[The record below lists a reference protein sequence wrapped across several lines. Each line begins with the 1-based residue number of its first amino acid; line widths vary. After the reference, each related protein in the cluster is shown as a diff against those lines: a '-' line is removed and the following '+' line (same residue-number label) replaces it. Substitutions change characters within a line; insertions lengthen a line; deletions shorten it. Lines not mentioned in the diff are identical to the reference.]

1 MMKRILILSPY
12 PEDVA
17 AGQRLKYEQYYSSW
31 IDAGFQLEKSSFF
44 SNKTWNILWKKG
56 NVFKKVLG
64 TLAGYF
70 RRLKDLRKIKDCE
83 IVYIFMWA
91 TPIGLPFYEWLILKS
106 GKKIIYDFDDAV
118 FTSSDYFSLLNYIKG
133 GHKSKFLIRNAHK
146 IILSSPFNKNY
157 CIEKN
162 KYQSATYIPCSLN
175 LKRFTMNTKD
185 LLQPP
190 ILGWTGTFSSK
201 PYLDTLKPIFYE
213 LKNHMDFKLVFITNF
228 EYELPDLDLEVIEWS
243 EKSEIDDLHKIDI
256 GLYPLTK
263 TPWSLGK
270 GGLKTIQ
277 YMAAG
282 IPTISTDF
290 GTVKDFIVH
299 KKNGFLVNTPS
310 EWINAI
316 IEITSNDELRKKII
330 LSARQTVEE
339 RYSVSANKLKYL
351 NILENLIKS

>member
-1 MMKRILILSPY
+1 MIKRILILSPY
-12 PEDVA
+12 PEGVA

-31 IDAGFQLEKSSFF
+31 ESAGFHLEKSSFF
-44 SNKTWNILWKKG
+44 NNKTWDILWKKG
-56 NVFKKVLG
+56 NIFKKILG
-64 TLAGYF
+64 TFSGYF
-70 RRLKDLRKIKDCE
+70 RRLKDLKKIKDCE

-91 TPIGLPFYEWLILKS
+91 TPIGLPLYEWLILKS

-133 GHKSKFLIRNAHK
+133 GHKSKFLIKNANE
-146 IILSSPFNKNY
+146 IILSSPFNMNY

-162 KYQSATYIPCSLN
+162 KYQSVTYIPCSLD
-175 LKRFTMNTKD
+175 LERFSMKTKK
-185 LLQPP
+185 LNKPA

-201 PYLDTLKPIFYE
+201 PYLDTLNPIFYE
-213 LKNHMDFKLVFITNF
+213 LKNHIDFKIVLITNF
-228 EYELPDLDLEVIEWS
+228 KYELPDIDLEVIEWS
-243 EKSEIDDLHKIDI
+243 EKTEISDLHKIDI

-263 TPWSLGK
+263 SPWSLGK

-282 IPTISTDF
+282 IPTVSTDF
-290 GTVKDFIVH
+290 GTVKDFVVH
-299 KKNGFLVNTPS
+299 KKNGFLVNKQS

-316 IEITSNDELRKKII
+316 IEILDNDDLRRKIV

>member
-1 MMKRILILSPY
+1 
-12 PEDVA
+12 
-17 AGQRLKYEQYYSSW
+17 
-31 IDAGFQLEKSSFF
+31 
-44 SNKTWNILWKKG
+44 
-56 NVFKKVLG
+56 
-64 TLAGYF
+64 
-70 RRLKDLRKIKDCE
+70 
-83 IVYIFMWA
+83 
-91 TPIGLPFYEWLILKS
+91 
-106 GKKIIYDFDDAV
+106 
-118 FTSSDYFSLLNYIKG
+118 
-133 GHKSKFLIRNAHK
+133 
-146 IILSSPFNKNY
+146 
-157 CIEKN
+157 
-162 KYQSATYIPCSLN
+162 
-175 LKRFTMNTKD
+175 MN
-185 LLQPP
+185 
-190 ILGWTGTFSSK
+190 
-201 PYLDTLKPIFYE
+201 
-213 LKNHMDFKLVFITNF
+213 
-228 EYELPDLDLEVIEWS
+228 PDLDLEIEWS

-339 RYSVSANKLKYL
+339 RYSV
-351 NILENLIKS
+351 